1 MTRVDGAGDAGPR
14 GDGARAAGLLWIV
27 VGAVLILD
35 AVIVL
40 FTISLN
46 SGVVATFVLGG
57 LYLSYGLYRDR
68 TLGQARNLLSR
79 WLKVL
84 VPTVSVLLL
93 LLFVSLAVFGRTDT
107 VSHREDAVVVL
118 GAALKGEEVTPSL
131 RSRLDAAVGY
141 SVANQDAVVV
151 VAGGQGPGESI
162 TEALAMERYLVA
174 HGVPEDR
181 IVREDRSTSTYENF
195 VYTKSLLD
203 AHFDADYTTAFITN
217 DYHVFRAGGIAEK
230 AGIGSTHAHADTP
243 WVEIPVAYVR
253 ETLAITK
260 FFLTGR

>member
-1 MTRVDGAGDAGPR
+1 MTPVDAAGGSDPVG
-14 GDGARAAGLLWIV
+14 GGARAAGLLWIV

-46 SGVVATFVLGG
+46 SGVVATFVLGA

-68 TLGQARNLLSR
+68 TRGRARNLLSR

-93 LLFVSLAVFGRTDT
+93 LLFVCLAVFGRTDT

-118 GAALKGEEVTPSL
+118 GAGLKGEEVTPSL

-141 SVANQDAVVV
+141 SVANPDAVVAV
-151 VAGGQGPGESI
+151 SGGQGPGETI
-162 TEALAMERYLVA
+162 PEGLAMERYLVA

-181 IVREDRSTSTYENF
+181 ILREDRSTSTHENF
-195 VYTKSLLD
+195 VLTKGLLD

-217 DYHVFRAGGIAEK
+217 DYHVFRAGNIAEN
-230 AGIGSTHAHADTP
+230 AGIDSTHAHADTP
-243 WVEIPVAYVR
+243 WIEIPVAYVR
-253 ETLAITK
+253 EALAITK
-260 FFLTGR
+260 FVLTGR

>member
-1 MTRVDGAGDAGPR
+1 MTRVDSPGEAGPLGGR
-14 GDGARAAGLLWIV
+14 ARAAGLLWIV

-35 AVIVL
+35 SVIVL

-46 SGVVATFVLGG
+46 SGVVVTFVLGG
-57 LYLSYGLYRDR
+57 LYLSYGFYRGR
-68 TLGQARNLLSR
+68 VRNGLFR

-93 LLFVSLAVFGRTDT
+93 VLFASLAAFGRADT

-141 SVANQDAVVV
+141 SVANPDAVVV
-151 VAGGQGPGESI
+151 VSGGQGPGETI
-162 TEALAMERYLVA
+162 PEGLAMERYLVA
-174 HGVPEDR
+174 QGISEDR
-181 IVREDRSTSTYENF
+181 IIREDRSTSTYENF
-195 VYTKSLLD
+195 VLTKGLLD

-217 DYHVFRAGGIAEK
+217 DYHVFRAGKIAEN
-230 AGIGSTHAHADTP
+230 AGISSTHAHADTS

-253 ETLAITK
+253 ESLAITK
-260 FFLTGR
+260 LVLTGR

>member
-1 MTRVDGAGDAGPR
+1 MTRADSAGEAGPP
-14 GDGARAAGLLWIV
+14 GGGTRAAGFLWIA
-27 VGAVLILD
+27 VGTALILD

-46 SGVVATFVLGG
+46 SGIVATFVLGA

-68 TLGQARNLLSR
+68 TRGRARNGPFR
-79 WLKVL
+79 WLRVL
-84 VPTVSVLLL
+84 VPTASVLLL
-93 LLFVSLAVFGRTDT
+93 LLFTSLAVFGRTDT

-118 GAALKGEEVTPSL
+118 GAGLKGDEVTPSL

-141 SVANQDAVVV
+141 SVANPDAVIAVS
-151 VAGGQGPGESI
+151 GGQGPGESI

-181 IVREDRSTSTYENF
+181 ILREDRSTSTHENF
-195 VYTKSLLD
+195 VFTKSLLD

-217 DYHVFRAGGIAEK
+217 DYHVFRAGRIAEN

-253 ETLAITK
+253 ESLAITK